1 MATTLVRDITFQI
14 SVDLEAGTMEVKADF
29 KNKCSLTEFTV
40 FATTILED
48 MLKTNIEKNESLT
61 IDQSL
66 ELAVI
71 SDQVKLLRESST
83 QQLEETIKAKEKA
96 LKNNN

>member
-14 SVDLEAGTMEVKADF
+14 SVDLEAGSIEVKADL
-29 KNKCSLTEFTV
+29 KNKCTMTEFTV
-40 FATTILED
+40 FASTILED

-61 IDQSL
+61 VDQSL
-66 ELAVI
+66 QLAVI

-83 QQLEETIKAKEKA
+83 QQLEEIIEAKEKA